1 MTNKAV
7 AVLLALALGGCA
19 TTSSGPPPLPKLIAN
34 MNKDDPAFN
43 TEECRIARVLYL
55 RLYGIDGGN
64 AGAGGTIAGAGAGAG
79 IPALGIVGALVA
91 LGGIA
96 NAYQQEQRA
105 TAELKRDCRSAV
117 RE

>member
-7 AVLLALALGGCA
+7 AVLLALSLGGCA

-34 MNKDDPAFN
+34 MNKDDLAFN
-43 TEECRIARVLYL
+43 TEECRIARALYL

-64 AGAGGTIAGAGAGAG
+64 AGSGRTIAGAGAGAG

-105 TAELKRDCRSAV
+105 TAELKRECKSAV

>member
-34 MNKDDPAFN
+34 MDKDDPAFN
-43 TEECRIARVLYL
+43 TEECRIARALYL

>member
-34 MNKDDPAFN
+34 MDKDDPAFK
-43 TEECRIARVLYL
+43 TEECRIARALYL